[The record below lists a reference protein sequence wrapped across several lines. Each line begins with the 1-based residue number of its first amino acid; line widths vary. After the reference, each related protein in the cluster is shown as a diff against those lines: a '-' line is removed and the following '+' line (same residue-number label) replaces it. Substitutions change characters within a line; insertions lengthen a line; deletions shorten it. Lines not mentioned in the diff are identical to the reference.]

1 MKYKQ
6 VNAMKTLICKKESV
20 FLKDTSKRLYQ
31 LMDKLHEC
39 KENIDYQVIHVRTN
53 RLDHVEKNAIE
64 IERIA
69 IELQYLVKEMR
80 RK

>member
-1 MKYKQ
+1 MKG
-6 VNAMKTLICKKESV
+6 
-20 FLKDTSKRLYQ
+20 TSKRLYE
-31 LMDKLHEC
+31 LMDKLHAC
-39 KENIDYQVIHVRTN
+39 KENMDYQVIHVRSK

-69 IELQYLVKEMR
+69 IELQELVKEMR